1 MALLHWNLVRMEQGH
16 ITYDDYVKITVVIE
30 ILMLFLLHLIFILA
44 LFFLLRVIMFS
55 TERETLVI
63 LCDKYPIL
71 PVIVLA
77 MFLFSIHS
85 IPYGIRQFQDIIDWN
100 RDKSNRAVM
109 EKQIKGMQ
117 EHIEEIEHIHAGIR
131 SMKHDMRN
139 TIAIVARLAATESG
153 DAKRR
158 LQEYLV
164 ADVLLT
170 MKKHELERSIEGAS
184 IDADGLQTAEKYY
197 GAIDWMADEAIFILS
212 IMMTNE
218 DRR

>member
-1 MALLHWNLVRMEQGH
+1 
-16 ITYDDYVKITVVIE
+16 
-30 ILMLFLLHLIFILA
+30 
-44 LFFLLRVIMFS
+44 
-55 TERETLVI
+55 
-63 LCDKYPIL
+63 
-71 PVIVLA
+71 
-77 MFLFSIHS
+77 
-85 IPYGIRQFQDIIDWN
+85 
-100 RDKSNRAVM
+100 
-109 EKQIKGMQ
+109 
-117 EHIEEIEHIHAGIR
+117 
-131 SMKHDMRN
+131 MKHDMRN

-218 DRR
+218 DRG